1 MIGDMSTQTTKIIV
15 LVIIY
20 AYLLD
25 FETINLITCFFK
37 ITSSG
42 REALSYLYHMHLNV
56 NKTRITFPS
65 LFRLL

>member
-1 MIGDMSTQTTKIIV
+1 MIGDMSTQTTKIIG

-20 AYLLD
+20 EYLFD

-37 ITSSG
+37 IISSG
-42 REALSYLYHMHLNV
+42 REARSYFYHMHLNI
-56 NKTRITFPS
+56 NKTRVTFPS

>member
-20 AYLLD
+20 EYLLD
-25 FETINLITCFFK
+25 FETINLITCFFL

-42 REALSYLYHMHLNV
+42 RAALSYLYHMYLNV
-56 NKTRITFPS
+56 NKTRVTFPS